1 MPNVSFTMLN
11 SMAHRDFE
19 TALDR
24 HADWGLKHLDLKG
37 GILGEDVVSLSSEQA
52 TQAKDM
58 IESRGLSVY
67 CMSTTLFDEFVEVGE
82 DAFVVNHLDL
92 VDRAIEN
99 ANILQPHFVRLL
111 AAKTRRR
118 SEIVDSVSYLEKEL
132 GWLLGLYREAIEKI
146 SDAGFRVTI
155 ENECHDCLFANT
167 GEIRGFFDRLDCG
180 EKVSLT
186 WDVQN
191 LWQMGIFPTL
201 AVYEDLKPW
210 ISYYHVKGG
219 MAESTGGSLKW
230 RSSLEDASWPV
241 EQITRRVIEDGVSPV
256 ICLNGS
262 HGERKADYDYE
273 NVPERDL
280 MYMKRIWEG
289 CS

>member
-1 MPNVSFTMLN
+1 MLN

-210 ISYYHVKGG
+210 ISGCEAG
-219 MAESTGGSLKW
+219 
-230 RSSLEDASWPV
+230 DADGVLDECIALS
-241 EQITRRVIEDGVSPV
+241 RRVTAQRSILMSYE
-256 ICLNGS
+256 
-262 HGERKADYDYE
+262 ERLSRYTDALGIPFT
-273 NVPERDL
+273 PEPL
-280 MYMKRIWEG
+280 P
-289 CS
+289 

>member
-37 GILGEDVVSLSSEQA
+37 GILGEDVGSLSSEQA

-99 ANILQPHFVRLL
+99 AKRWIFKIGRQPVGFNDCLRRTQDQVCISSCEAERCD
-111 AAKTRRR
+111 TRG
-118 SEIVDSVSYLEKEL
+118 SLFAFWPL
-132 GWLLGLYREAIEKI
+132 
-146 SDAGFRVTI
+146 AGFADHLDRHPRPRDVGRGLV
-155 ENECHDCLFANT
+155 ELDLCRNHSMMNREDCL
-167 GEIRGFFDRLDCG
+167 D
-180 EKVSLT
+180 
-186 WDVQN
+186 
-191 LWQMGIFPTL
+191 
-201 AVYEDLKPW
+201 
-210 ISYYHVKGG
+210 
-219 MAESTGGSLKW
+219 
-230 RSSLEDASWPV
+230 
-241 EQITRRVIEDGVSPV
+241 
-256 ICLNGS
+256 
-262 HGERKADYDYE
+262 
-273 NVPERDL
+273 
-280 MYMKRIWEG
+280 
-289 CS
+289 

>member
-1 MPNVSFTMLN
+1 MLN

-24 HADWGLKHLDLKG
+24 HAGWGLKHLDLKG

-273 NVPERDL
+273 NVTERDL
-280 MYMKRIWEG
+280 IYMKRIWEG
-289 CS
+289 CP

>member
-273 NVPERDL
+273 NVTERDL
-280 MYMKRIWEG
+280 IYMKRIWEG